1 MRCGRPTGTHGK
13 VVVSV
18 TCSNNETTT
27 DETSYD
33 GRATVGCRGSGVDA
47 CLLRVEADLSGGTLD
62 CLSAGQRG
70 GAGCADG

>member
-1 MRCGRPTGTHGK
+1 VWKDDGTHGK

-18 TCSNNETTT
+18 TCGNNETTT
-27 DETSYD
+27 YETSYD
-33 GRATVGCRGSGVDA
+33 GRATVGCRGPGVDA

-62 CLSAGQRG
+62 GLSSRERG